1 MLALETSYESGE
13 AQLVLCALNQ
23 TATVADLLEAMQLA
37 TDDANLLKPR
47 LQTRYGVCAGC
58 RANCCHHYDVT
69 PDYLSVRRLAD
80 QQQLDLTAFAQKWLD
95 LSENLPFPQWKKHPC
110 PFLKD
115 ELCTIYQERA
125 LICRLYLCTPM
136 GDSLEKLRCAVSLM
150 GEGALRLML
159 VRAEIAPKGWCYR
172 ALADDLKLR
181 LRQGNLTRVH
191 YEDEM
196 EQLHIMTERNPFL
209 LAADYSEIR
218 LADCCTDDFW
228 ATLPV
233 QASDAGND
241 FDDFEKRK

>member
-1 MLALETSYESGE
+1 MLTLEMSYESGE
-13 AQLVLCALNQ
+13 AQLVLRALSQ
-23 TATVADLLEAMQLA
+23 TATVADLLRAMQLA
-37 TDDANLLKPR
+37 TDDADLLKPR

-80 QQQLDLTAFAQKWLD
+80 RQQLDVTAFARKWLD
-95 LSENLPFPQWKKHPC
+95 LSENLAFPQWKKHPC

-159 VRAEIAPKGWCYR
+159 VRAEIAPKAWGYR

-181 LRQGNLTRVH
+181 LRQGNLTRAH

-196 EQLHIMTERNPFL
+196 EQLHLMTERNPFL
-209 LAADYSEIR
+209 WAADYSEIR

-228 ATLPV
+228 ALLPV
-233 QASDAGND
+233 QASDAESG
-241 FDDFEKRK
+241 FDD